1 MAGKKEWKK
10 KKLAVEETK
19 KEALTNN
26 TSCQIDVGHR
36 IWEIWMIRVNFGYVS
51 LSRLPLL
58 VDASPL
64 AIREKLALA
73 SAGIMICSII
83 RSAACSSMGRNE
95 WQYKCAVY
103 TDPPWSLLSH
113 HKCSPPPVRPWPTLL
128 RKLEFNRN
136 QESHVSLHC

>member
-103 TDPPWSLLSH
+103 TDPAWYLLCH
-113 HKCSPPPVRPWPTLL
+113 HKCSPPVRPWATHTLL
-128 RKLEFNRN
+128 RIQ
-136 QESHVSLHC
+136 QEPRIQSHVSLHC